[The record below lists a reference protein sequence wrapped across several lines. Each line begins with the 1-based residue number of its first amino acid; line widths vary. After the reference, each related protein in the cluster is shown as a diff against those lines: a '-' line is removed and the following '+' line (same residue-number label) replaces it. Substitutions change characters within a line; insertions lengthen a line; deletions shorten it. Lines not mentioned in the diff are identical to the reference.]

1 MTMNRTLILLAI
13 GVLAAV
19 PSAIAGDDAGQ
30 PSRPNF
36 SIYQA
41 RVKQH
46 RQGAQGNLVEGEED
60 LRKVILGW
68 HAIPN
73 AAAYEIC
80 HQCVGRI
87 EEATGVERGDAEIGT
102 IHATT
107 PDHTCGGEPCLVMPN
122 APLGYNTFHL
132 RYKTDEAGMWS
143 PWSEMKRYNV
153 KDVGHLTHEEL

>member
-1 MTMNRTLILLAI
+1 MNRSLALLAF
-13 GVLAAV
+13 GALAAFPRV
-19 PSAIAGDDAGQ
+19 IADGQ
-30 PSRPNF
+30 PSRPDF

-68 HAIPN
+68 HAIPGVV
-73 AAAYEIC
+73 AYEIC

-87 EEATGVERGDAEIGT
+87 EEATGVERGDADIGT
-102 IHATT
+102 IHETP
-107 PDHTCGGEPCLVMPN
+107 PDHTCGGEPCLVLPA

-132 RYKTDEAGMWS
+132 RYKTDEGGLWS